1 MRRRSSVQGGPF
13 MWIAGR
19 QTEVGR
25 DGSGRGSSQR
35 GTAQLGQPDCQ
46 LLGDY
51 SKKKPATGGR
61 RMMKFSDECGKM
73 HKLRWIGLPEGLPSA
88 VLARIF
94 VRRVL
99 RHFGWGVFASCSLI
113 VSRPCRLAD
122 LIHSFIHSCLWPASM
137 VEAASELWRHVA
149 GK

>member
-1 MRRRSSVQGGPF
+1 

-88 VLARIF
+88 VLARILCTEG
-94 VRRVL
+94 VEALRVG
-99 RHFGWGVFASCSLI
+99 RVC
-113 VSRPCRLAD
+113 VVLAD
-122 LIHSFIHSCLWPASM
+122 RFPAVPFGGSNSFIHSFIWTAMDRVRASSS
-137 VEAASELWRHVA
+137 VISWI

>member
-61 RMMKFSDECGKM
+61 RMMKFSDECGEM

-88 VLARIF
+88 VLARILYGGLEALWAG
-94 VRRVL
+94 RV
-99 RHFGWGVFASCSLI
+99 CI
-113 VSRPCRLAD
+113 VTAD
-122 LIHSFIHSCLWPASM
+122 RVPA
-137 VEAASELWRHVA
+137 VPFWRI
-149 GK
+149 

>member
-1 MRRRSSVQGGPF
+1 

-73 HKLRWIGLPEGLPSA
+73 HKLRWIGLPEGLTSA
-88 VLARIF
+88 VLARILYGGLEAL
-94 VRRVL
+94 RAGRVC
-99 RHFGWGVFASCSLI
+99 V
-113 VSRPCRLAD
+113 VSAD
-122 LIHSFIHSCLWPASM
+122 RVPA
-137 VEAASELWRHVA
+137 VPFWRI
-149 GK
+149 